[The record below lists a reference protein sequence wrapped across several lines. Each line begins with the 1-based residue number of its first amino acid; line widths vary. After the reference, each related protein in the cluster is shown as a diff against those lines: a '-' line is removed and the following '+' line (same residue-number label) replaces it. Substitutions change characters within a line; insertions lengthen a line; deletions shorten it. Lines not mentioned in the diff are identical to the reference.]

1 MRKAAINR
9 GTLNALILMLAL
21 TENGRTNAS
30 TRKHNVQAVLSP
42 ESHSRLGVIGQTGRT
57 HPHQAWML
65 DQIIKH
71 TACIG
76 NAISQLNSVGFFCF
90 PNPPVNDS
98 SPFCNGQHV
107 LVWLFSFH
115 DADKGDGDGESSTH
129 HQSPH

>member
-1 MRKAAINR
+1 MSEMTFGDMKEMVGELWAWAEHMRKAAINR

-65 DQIIKH
+65 DQITDILSLTH
-71 TACIG
+71 TRILCVG
-76 NAISQLNSVGFFCF
+76 NVMGQLKVDILMRSEDC
-90 PNPPVNDS
+90 
-98 SPFCNGQHV
+98 
-107 LVWLFSFH
+107 L
-115 DADKGDGDGESSTH
+115 
-129 HQSPH
+129 